1 MKCPVCKT
9 ECGQSN
15 VCTECGFAEVGK
27 DFINR
32 EEAEQWFNETVIP
45 YRNNYHKTNIRP
57 PIDWLEV
64 FKQNTQAKHLFDF
77 SIPVSIKR
85 RTDIDLLKNP
95 QDADYNEYLRDATLG
110 HIAIVSTS
118 DMIRKH
124 FLDVITEQYLNA
136 TSFKRTVSNAV
147 ERASDLAAI
156 LTSLM
161 PGEALVFE
169 IGSKIKKDVAKL
181 FTTSLSDFS
190 MEITIGKGQG
200 ARSVRLDLPAFT
212 TIFFAEAASDI
223 PTEIANTL
231 DAVIEFNPS
240 QDELDELQIR
250 ETAPIYDVQLT
261 KATLGIIKECNSQKT
276 FKNVKGI
283 LKYISDY
290 LYLHPEIKQPLSEDA
305 IRNILETLGR

>member
-45 YRNNYHKTNIRP
+45 YRNNYHKTNILS

-77 SIPVSIKR
+77 SIPVAIKR
-85 RTDIDLLKNP
+85 RTDIDLLKSP
-95 QDADYNEYLRDATLG
+95 QDADYYEYLADATLG

-124 FLDVITEQYLNA
+124 FLDVIDDAYFAT
-136 TSFKRTVSNAV
+136 TSFKRTNSRAV

-156 LTSLM
+156 VTSLQ
-161 PGEALVFE
+161 PGEVLVYE
-169 IGSKIKKDVAKL
+169 VCSKIKKDVVQL
-181 FTTSLSDFS
+181 FASALSDFS
-190 MEITIGKGQG
+190 VEIAIGKGQG
-200 ARSVRLDLPAFT
+200 ARSIRLDLVPFT
-212 TIFFAEAASDI
+212 TVFVAETISDI
-223 PTEIANTL
+223 PTEIVNTL

-240 QDELDELQIR
+240 QVELDELQIR
-250 ETAPIYDVQLT
+250 EIAPLYDIQLT
-261 KATLGIIKECNSQKT
+261 KAAAEVVKEANSQNL
-276 FKNVKGI
+276 FKNIKSI

-290 LYLHPEIKQPLSEDA
+290 LYLHSEIKQPLSDTA
-305 IRNILETLGR
+305 IRNILELFH

>member
-1 MKCPVCKT
+1 M
-9 ECGQSN
+9 
-15 VCTECGFAEVGK
+15 
-27 DFINR
+27 
-32 EEAEQWFNETVIP
+32 
-45 YRNNYHKTNIRP
+45 
-57 PIDWLEV
+57 EV

-77 SIPVSIKR
+77 SIPVAIKR

-95 QDADYNEYLRDATLG
+95 QDPDYNEYLRDATLG

-118 DMIRKH
+118 EMIRKH
-124 FLDVITEQYLNA
+124 FLDVLTEQYLNA

-156 LTSLM
+156 LTSLI
-161 PGEALVFE
+161 PGETLVFE
-169 IGSKIKKDVAKL
+169 IGSKIKKDVVKL
-181 FTTSLSDFS
+181 FTSSLSDFS

-240 QDELDELQIR
+240 QDELDELQIH

-305 IRNILETLGR
+305 IRNILETFGR